1 MASRIGESIDR
12 KYKKAFD
19 NDTDWMKHAECKGM
33 THLFYEPHNEK
44 ENARIKRESLARAI
58 CKVCPVA
65 TECKEFAR
73 RNSEYGIWGDELE
86 IERWRKGYITQGI
99 SLNRKFR
106 QFSQNYR
113 DTYCN

>member
-1 MASRIGESIDR
+1 MGSHIGESIDR

-19 NDTDWMKHAECKGM
+19 KDVDWMKHAECKGM

-44 ENARIKRESLARAI
+44 ENARTRREALARAI

-65 TECKEFAR
+65 IECKEFAR

-86 IERWRKGYITQGI
+86 IERWRKGYIANDI
-99 SLNRKFR
+99 SLKHKLRGFQRTIQR
-106 QFSQNYR
+106 QTN
-113 DTYCN
+113 